1 VEERV
6 GEVGT
11 TRWIKGKR
19 EDTRELLISPN
30 QPQNNKNRN
39 KKRNKRRRKI
49 KISY

>member
-19 EDTRELLISPN
+19 EDTRELLISPLPKSTTK
-30 QPQNNKNRN
+30 QQQKE
-39 KKRNKRRRKI
+39 KKEEKKED
-49 KISY
+49 